1 MSNAKPDGIIRLHG
15 REYKCVALRVQ
26 EFRAAHPIE
35 DGWALKTRLISAD
48 DERVVFRAVVADP
61 TGKDV
66 AVGFAEE
73 KRSNRG
79 INATSALENCETSAI
94 GRALAAAGFAGS
106 EYASAD
112 ELVNALSQQRTVS
125 AEPPEPK
132 EVTRRHHRS
141 WERDSKR
148 FILELS
154 RRKLAYEAV
163 ATFCEQQSWGRPSE
177 WSTEDRQRF
186 LSDLDARVFT
196 DLYDPEINQD
206 LPDGGAP

>member
-1 MSNAKPDGIIRLHG
+1 
-15 REYKCVALRVQ
+15 VQ

-112 ELVNALSQQRTVS
+112 ELMGALTQQREGGD
-125 AEPPEPK
+125 APKPEL
-132 EVTRRHHRS
+132 VRRHHRS